1 MSIVL
6 LFVIFQYKSY
16 LLCLFGGNIHLLK
29 KKKIKCTTAL
39 AFIKAYSTFNTES
52 TWWCSWKSTS
62 IWHWRPVYMG
72 TLSQL
77 CGLTRTFN
85 VHGLGRVGRVER
97 ILFKPYQECDRQP
110 SQSFPGQRTMFRL
123 QWERNP
129 ICIFEWEWKRTA
141 VTSLAFIRWL
151 LDALLSRSTSMIPE
165 KSNAGCRYSIIYLFS
180 GLKVTGQWCHYVMSF
195 LSS

>member
-1 MSIVL
+1 MLIWREYSPP
-6 LFVIFQYKSY
+6 
-16 LLCLFGGNIHLLK
+16 K
-29 KKKIKCTTAL
+29 KKKRKCTMAL

-97 ILFKPYQECDRQP
+97 ILFKPHQECDRQP

-123 QWERNP
+123 QWEQ
-129 ICIFEWEWKRTA
+129 
-141 VTSLAFIRWL
+141 
-151 LDALLSRSTSMIPE
+151 IP
-165 KSNAGCRYSIIYLFS
+165 SAYLNGS
-180 GLKVTGQWCHYVMSF
+180 ERGQPLHHLHLFGGSWMPCYQGRRPWYQRRQMQV
-195 LSS
+195 L